1 MSADAALEHYRLDD
15 YRRWEGDWELIH
27 GIPLAMTPSPG
38 VTHQRLSGRFFAQLA
53 QALGSCT
60 DCEALYEIDVEF
72 SEDTVT
78 RPDVIVI
85 CFEPHGDRIARA
97 PSLIAEVVSTK
108 TAYRDE
114 RTKFQLY
121 RDEGVGYYILL
132 YPSQAK
138 AKVYRL
144 VEGEYLK
151 VGDFH
156 RETCPIELS
165 DCTIDLDFSS
175 LWSC

>member
-1 MSADAALEHYRLDD
+1 MSADAAVEHYKLEDH
-15 YRRWEGDWELIH
+15 RRWEGDWELIH
-27 GIPLAMTPSPG
+27 GVPLAMTPSPG
-38 VTHQRLSGRFFAQLA
+38 VAHQRLSGRLFAQLA
-53 QALGSCT
+53 QALGDCAG
-60 DCEALYEIDVEF
+60 CEALYEIDVEF

-108 TAYRDE
+108 TAHRDE
-114 RTKFQLY
+114 RTKLQLY
-121 RDEGVGYYILL
+121 SDEGVGYYILL

-138 AKVYRL
+138 VKVYWL
-144 VEGEYLK
+144 VEGHYRK

-156 RETCPIELS
+156 GEACPIELP
-165 DCTIDLDFSS
+165 DCTIDLDFST
-175 LWSC
+175 LWSR